1 MTKLEELKAAGDA
14 ACDAAYYA
22 EQQAYGMNEEPE
34 RIWAW
39 QGTDP
44 LTDKKWDA
52 GEWYTEDVGLDG
64 DEIEYIRADIHEARI
79 DEMEEA
85 LFDMVDLFS
94 ADDMLLKGTHLHTA
108 LYAARAALQTRRIEA
123 IQRNKRNKLG
133 ELKAKLDAAWDAYQV
148 ELKKIQKENSND

>member
-1 MTKLEELKAAGDA
+1 
-14 ACDAAYYA
+14 
-22 EQQAYGMNEEPE
+22 
-34 RIWAW
+34 
-39 QGTDP
+39 
-44 LTDKKWDA
+44 
-52 GEWYTEDVGLDG
+52 
-64 DEIEYIRADIHEARI
+64 
-79 DEMEEA
+79 